1 MQMSQPTFLAFRVYR
16 FRDRDAYGRLYDQY
30 AAAIRRF
37 LSQKLARKEDIDELT
52 SEVFLRGWEYMT
64 SGSVENPQAF
74 FFRIAHNLVADFYRK
89 GQRTEMLT
97 EELAETLASPTSLAE
112 DVARQDEAQALVRKL
127 QQLKEEYRQ
136 VLTLKYFSEMSVIEI
151 AETLEKSPNAVRV
164 LLFRAK
170 RALKKL

>member
-1 MQMSQPTFLAFRVYR
+1 MSQPSFLAFRVYR
-16 FRDRDAYGRLYDQY
+16 FRDRDAYGRLYDEH

-37 LSQKLARKEDIDELT
+37 LAHKLARREDIDELT

-64 SGSVENPQAF
+64 SESVANPQAL
-74 FFRIAHNLVADFYRK
+74 FFRIAHNLIADFYRK
-89 GQRTEMLT
+89 GDRTEALSD
-97 EELAETLASPTSLAE
+97 ELAETLQEPSSLAE
-112 DVARQDEAQALVRKL
+112 DVARHEEAQALVKKL

-136 VLTLKYFSEMSVIEI
+136 VLLLKYFSDMSVLEI
-151 AETLEKSPNAVRV
+151 AGAIDKSPNAVRV